1 MKLTINNLGKVGNA
15 TIAIDGIT
23 VIAGENGSGKSTIS
37 RMLAAI
43 ADAMVHID
51 EWGRQEHIRSL
62 YEETARLLSKSGI
75 RSRSY
80 VVDHRN
86 LDQLLTQSF
95 WDSTDTVNN
104 WIRKSFFR
112 YSPEFST
119 NQDDLFPDSTVGH
132 VIETAKHIL
141 STPNEKYEGL
151 VLHQFFKRA
160 FGMQIGTLDNSETSS
175 EITMDTGDGIART
188 LTFTNGQLN
197 SFSNIKAGSASPAF
211 YVDPL
216 HLLDVV
222 ARPRGEFLFRY
233 RIGMG
238 GHFFGFDSGWGTV
251 MDPDPSEELTLEAIQ
266 RQTSVNEELDK
277 IAIELHGELQKDER
291 EELQFFDS
299 DFKSL
304 VPIQNMAS
312 GAKTMSMLIRGLR
325 NGRIPPDGLVIIDEP
340 ETNLHPEWQ
349 VRFAEFLVLLHAR
362 FSLKLL
368 LNTHSPFFLKAIQT
382 YSDRLDVRDACRY
395 YKMER
400 KGDAVLYSSRD
411 VTDDSES
418 VFADMS
424 RPYAKLLYGD
434 SYDGNPSR

>member
-1 MKLTINNLGKVGNA
+1 
-15 TIAIDGIT
+15 
-23 VIAGENGSGKSTIS
+23 
-37 RMLAAI
+37 
-43 ADAMVHID
+43 
-51 EWGRQEHIRSL
+51 
-62 YEETARLLSKSGI
+62 
-75 RSRSY
+75 
-80 VVDHRN
+80 
-86 LDQLLTQSF
+86 
-95 WDSTDTVNN
+95 
-104 WIRKSFFR
+104 
-112 YSPEFST
+112 
-119 NQDDLFPDSTVGH
+119 
-132 VIETAKHIL
+132 
-141 STPNEKYEGL
+141 
-151 VLHQFFKRA
+151 
-160 FGMQIGTLDNSETSS
+160 
-175 EITMDTGDGIART
+175 
-188 LTFTNGQLN
+188 
-197 SFSNIKAGSASPAF
+197 
-211 YVDPL
+211 
-216 HLLDVV
+216 
-222 ARPRGEFLFRY
+222 
-233 RIGMG
+233 
-238 GHFFGFDSGWGTV
+238 